1 MRGKITAI
9 LLVLIAAAALAGGNK
24 YAGVKEDLARQRE
37 TIAAQW
43 SSVEAALERRADA
56 IPHLIEPVKK
66 GLADSVLH
74 ELAAARTKLAS
85 APGPEEKIR
94 ANRELSLVLAKLVLQ
109 CETDRRVR
117 QSGAFKLLQEELAV
131 REDEIANE
139 RFQYNNSLEHYNA
152 RMQRFPDN
160 VVASLAGFTR
170 NDAYFGTGPN

>member
-1 MRGKITAI
+1 MRGKTAAI
-9 LLVLIAAAALAGGNK
+9 LLVLIAAAALAGRSK

-37 TIAAQW
+37 AIAAQW
-43 SSVEAALERRADA
+43 SNVEAALERRADA
-56 IPHLIEPVKK
+56 IPHLIEPVKN
-66 GLADSVLH
+66 GVADSVLR
-74 ELAAARTKLAS
+74 ELAATRAKLAS
-85 APGPEEKIR
+85 ARGPEEKIR
-94 ANRELSLVLAKLVLQ
+94 ANRELSQVLAKLLLQ
-109 CETDRRVR
+109 CETDGRVR

-139 RFQYNNSLEHYNA
+139 RFQYNNALEHYNA